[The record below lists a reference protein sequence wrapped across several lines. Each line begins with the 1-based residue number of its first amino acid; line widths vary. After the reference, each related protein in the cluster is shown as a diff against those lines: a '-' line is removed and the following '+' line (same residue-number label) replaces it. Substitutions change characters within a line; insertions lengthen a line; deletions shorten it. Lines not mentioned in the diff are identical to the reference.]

1 MTYFTFHTFLN
12 FLRTHYKKE
21 KTSRPK
27 EKSTYTDQFFF
38 NAFLPEDKDPKSK
51 ATVSNYSNGK
61 SHPYIDD
68 WDINALCLEDMESVI
83 LEFIPAKITDKK
95 KASDFE
101 ELKSLMLS
109 SQNIIDDAIVN
120 HEITQIDDLF
130 SLLYYAFVYLY
141 NNQKKIFDK
150 YSYEEI
156 TSSWQ
161 ISETHESDSKT
172 SNANSITDK
181 SPRTPAIITA
191 LSAISAY
198 MYQKILSNE
207 SRYHSAHIDHT
218 LLSFGK
224 VTVKNRSLEDPNE
237 NTLMHYFDSSKK
249 NLYIYGPGG
258 IGKTTFLITL
268 MKQYHEC
275 KNSYIPLYLSLADLK
290 KYTNSTYDEDDQST
304 SCISAALWDRFKKC
318 KKGITGDNAVAINRY
333 TEDSFK
339 DLLNKIMQ
347 HASSSH
353 KILLLLDG
361 INEISIEK
369 NSYIRS
375 RLMEEMQQL
384 SGFTNIRIIATT
396 RPFPIIENDFLRN
409 CISIEATGIETK
421 LLFKILDIN
430 KLSIPD
436 DELLSILK
444 VPLFLNMYISVQK
457 QNRTN
462 ASTRGAIL
470 YDFYNNIVSQ
480 YNEKSHDKQLQKN
493 DPDRHTVIPL
503 ILDFILPAFAA
514 RMEMEDCFTLPKSI
528 FHDIIENRK
537 AYIKPFIHQSNS
549 IISKIYPDEEYLED
563 AIEEIPN
570 AKTVLKIVRDQ
581 LSLFTVY
588 SDINE
593 ELSFTHQ
600 YIRDYFASIFR
611 LTAIGSCSFDDN
623 SVYAD
628 YLSHVLSP
636 ETLELSNE
644 ILNYSEIYNSP
655 LIIDKAFKQSAFSDQ
670 PMILKNLLDQLSA
683 YYKNDLSTYH
693 FKGIDFSR
701 QQMSNYQFYNYAQKE
716 AATFSNCIF
725 SDESFDTYNGHK
737 TILHTIGFLKRPVL
751 CELSIGD
758 IHTYYKIIDLYSMS
772 VLKTYI
778 LDTAVSLDAIA
789 HCNSLIVSDDLQYFI
804 ITSSNFDG
812 NYYLCN
818 PNQGNMKLYSIDG
831 SKITFH
837 FTEGKLLYVIDD
849 FFLYE
854 MNLISGDFL
863 KYNIFDSK
871 FLMNDPSYAISCSLD
886 HTTNVIFDELGN
898 LLLISDNENCFSCL
912 YYYDRL
918 KQHTFCITPQS
929 QLEDAHFPSHYS
941 NSTRYAVS
949 NGYIYILLKNGIY
962 KRGLSSQS
970 NYKLLIPDDH
980 LYFQEGLFFVYNDL
994 LYFFNYSFTYIYN
1007 SWTGELIKNM
1017 PGINST
1023 INFAINTFSNSNYLV
1038 FAIPNDNLSFL
1049 SGNTTYIAFNLNDFT
1064 FINREYS
1071 CYPKLTHS
1079 TLLNDSIL
1087 LYYNSTYL
1095 YLINKLTMN
1104 ILDSLILSEKRI
1116 INTTYNPHTNTLVLL
1131 VYNNNSINTPN
1142 YQLLFYNFTKK
1153 TPDNWSMND
1162 YDITNKYLFST
1173 NGRYFFIVD
1182 NKNNQIL
1189 SYSATDFTFIQ
1200 KLFLENVKLSDFS
1213 FYTIPTENGFDL
1225 LYSAEDCV
1233 LPGSSNILNNKHNEY
1248 CLRLSFK
1255 DSNKMT
1261 SRLFVIPSIDINSL
1275 FSCSDIAFTGI
1286 APNIIQAICLSDNTI
1301 ISNNT
1306 IVELDPNNNL
1316 INTYKFSDLKCWY
1329 FILDGIFVPFEE
1341 YDLIKNDFLVK
1352 DFNNRHYFYR
1362 RDMKCKGISIPG
1374 MKIDDNCHFD
1384 KEHNRFLGESQKGIF
1399 TAIDLDT
1406 RSRVAEATFSI
1417 GMMIKDC
1424 RFINCKFENSYTRT
1438 VIENNGGIIE
1448 N

>member
-38 NAFLPEDKDPKSK
+38 NSFLPEDKGPKSK

-68 WDINALCLEDMESVI
+68 WDINALCLDDMESVI
-83 LEFIPAKITDKK
+83 LEFIPAKISDKK
-95 KASDFE
+95 KASDFK

-109 SQNIIDDAIVN
+109 SQNIIDDAVVN

-161 ISETHESDSKT
+161 ISETHKSDSKT

-191 LSAISAY
+191 LSAISDY

-224 VTVKNRSLEDPNE
+224 VTVENRSMEDPNE

-275 KNSYIPLYLSLADLK
+275 KDNYIPLYLSLADLK
-290 KYTNSTYDEDDQST
+290 KYANSTYDEDDQST

-318 KKGITGDNAVAINRY
+318 KKDITGDNAVAINRY

-470 YDFYNNIVSQ
+470 YDFYNNIASQ
-480 YNEKSHDKQLQKN
+480 YNEKSHDRQLQKN

-537 AYIKPFIHQSNS
+537 AYIKPFIHQSNN

-644 ILNYSEIYNSP
+644 ILNYSEIYNNP

-701 QQMSNYQFYNYAQKE
+701 QQMSNYQFYNYAQKK

-737 TILHTIGFLKRPVL
+737 TILHTIGFSKRPVL

-758 IHTYYKIIDLYSMS
+758 MHTYYKLIDLISKSVLSTYIIDSIFSNAEDTDYNALITSEDLRYLLVTAASS
-772 VLKTYI
+772 APDHFTGRRFYIYDCQEDKLHEYTLPNATYI
-778 LDTAVSLDAIA
+778 TFR
-789 HCNSLIVSDDLQYFI
+789 FI
-804 ITSSNFDG
+804 GDRLFYMSN
-812 NYYLCN
+812 YK
-818 PNQGNMKLYSIDG
+818 KLYELNLTSNTLEEYNIPDILQG
-831 SKITFH
+831 SKSSTHITNTSDNSIMQNILMEIDETGNILIHKDFPF
-837 FTEGKLLYVIDD
+837 FTETIYYYNRKKETVFNITLSSKEFDTVNKSPYKKGR
-849 FFLYE
+849 
-854 MNLISGDFL
+854 IS
-863 KYNIFDSK
+863 
-871 FLMNDPSYAISCSLD
+871 
-886 HTTNVIFDELGN
+886 
-898 LLLISDNENCFSCL
+898 ISDGF
-912 YYYDRL
+912 
-918 KQHTFCITPQS
+918 
-929 QLEDAHFPSHYS
+929 
-941 NSTRYAVS
+941 
-949 NGYIYILLKNGIY
+949 IYILLHSSIC
-962 KRGLSSQS
+962 KRE
-970 NYKLLIPDDH
+970 LIPDGKYETIINNLNTQKDDQ
-980 LYFQEGLFFVYNDL
+980 LLVINGKAILLSDFNASIYDIESRKKETTIAMKILDDKFVFYYNKQ
-994 LYFFNYSFTYIYN
+994 YIILEQGFYYDY
-1007 SWTGELIKNM
+1007 TQR
-1017 PGINST
+1017 
-1023 INFAINTFSNSNYLV
+1023 
-1038 FAIPNDNLSFL
+1038 DNLHFC
-1049 SGNTTYIAFNLNDFT
+1049 I
-1064 FINREYS
+1064 I
-1071 CYPKLTHS
+1071 
-1079 TLLNDSIL
+1079 
-1087 LYYNSTYL
+1087 
-1095 YLINKLTMN
+1095 M
-1104 ILDSLILSEKRI
+1104 LDKQ
-1116 INTTYNPHTNTLVLL
+1116 T
-1131 VYNNNSINTPN
+1131 SINTNHICRSALTNSVVLSNKEICLCYNRRYLPIIKQDTLAISDCVVLPDSYILNSMQYCSNNNMIALVTQTITSNDTLAQNLMLYKEGMYSSPVFTYHEYSLLNKYCFSEDGKYFFMSNVNEN
-1142 YQLLFYNFTKK
+1142 YVEYYRTDDFSIDMRISIKGILTTIIPTLHGVDIIYKPAKDYEYINQLLLY
-1153 TPDNWSMND
+1153 DSND
-1162 YDITNKYLFST
+1162 Y
-1173 NGRYFFIVD
+1173 
-1182 NKNNQIL
+1182 
-1189 SYSATDFTFIQ
+1189 
-1200 KLFLENVKLSDFS
+1200 
-1213 FYTIPTENGFDL
+1213 
-1225 LYSAEDCV
+1225 
-1233 LPGSSNILNNKHNEY
+1233 Y
-1248 CLRLSFK
+1248 CLRITF
-1255 DSNKMT
+1255 DSTGYLRSHLYSVPILNTEEISSTMLVQYLRNNIFMIT
-1261 SRLFVIPSIDINSL
+1261 CPAGDVIDIPAEV
-1275 FSCSDIAFTGI
+1275 DA
-1286 APNIIQAICLSDNTI
+1286 
-1301 ISNNT
+1301 
-1306 IVELDPNNNL
+1306 LDPDDESV
-1316 INTYKFSDLKCWY
+1316 IYSYDFEDFQSFYFVSQKKYYSD
-1329 FILDGIFVPFEE
+1329 
-1341 YDLIKNDFLVK
+1341 DLIKNDFLVK
-1352 DFNNRHYFYR
+1352 NTNNRHYFYR

-1438 VIENNGGIIE
+1438 IIENNGGIIE
-1448 N
+1448 D